1 MTNGPVEAGFTVY
14 ADFPS
19 YKSGMFCI
27 CLQLLL
33 NIPVTENMKQNG
45 EADIKAV
52 YYSNPFPT
60 RPAKIAPFIIS
71 LYPINDRQFY
81 LSTRGEP
88 LGRKGLSKD

>member
-1 MTNGPVEAGFTVY
+1 
-14 ADFPS
+14 
-19 YKSGMFCI
+19 
-27 CLQLLL
+27 
-33 NIPVTENMKQNG
+33 MKQNG